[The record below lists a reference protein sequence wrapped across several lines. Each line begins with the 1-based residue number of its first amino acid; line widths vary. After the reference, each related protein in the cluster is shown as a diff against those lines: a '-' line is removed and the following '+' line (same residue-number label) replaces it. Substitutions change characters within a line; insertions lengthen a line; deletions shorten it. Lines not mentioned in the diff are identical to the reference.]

1 MSTQINYLEHV
12 LKATNGALFANLHIY
27 SQLVGVSKQTAHN
40 QLHLGTFPL
49 RTVHIGRTVAVKAV
63 DLANFLETGI
73 RQSDPPQKKTK
84 RGAPRK
90 YSTAQRDVAA
100 REKRERGERR
110 AAKASRGEGASA

>member
-1 MSTQINYLEHV
+1 MSTQINYLDHV
-12 LKATNGALFANLHIY
+12 LKATNGALFANLLIY

-73 RQSDPPQKKTK
+73 RQSDPPPKRTG

-90 YSTAQRDVAA
+90 YSLAQRAVAA
-100 REKRERGERR
+100 KEKSERSKRR
-110 AAKASRGEGASA
+110 AARASQEEGVSV